1 LRCRLTTNTG
11 GPLVFP
17 LEAIN
22 EGLDTLRSGAAMRA
36 VVVP

>member
-1 LRCRLTTNTG
+1 MIAG
-11 GPLVFP
+11 GRRSSL
-17 LEAIN
+17 IN